1 MTMMDLDE
9 LARRHGI
16 AYEMMG
22 VTYNQVNPERIRA
35 LVNEVLEEA
44 AKACDP
50 TEEPHAYRYDPAA
63 VYEALQS
70 CAAKIRALK
79 QP

>member
-1 MTMMDLDE
+1 MDLDE
-9 LARRHGI
+9 LARRHGFANAWDDRVI
-16 AYEMMG
+16 EGRDQLA
-22 VTYNQVNPERIRA
+22 A

-50 TEEPHAYRYDPAA
+50 TEEPHDYRYDPMA
-63 VYEALQS
+63 VYEALQG

-79 QP
+79 LK